1 MKANYPVDFTICVNI
16 FPQIDDAGSQKS
28 IQYENQF
35 FILKYYVLNS
45 RVLFYFQ

>member
-1 MKANYPVDFTICVNI
+1 MRANYPVDFTICVNI

-35 FILKYYVLNS
+35 LILKYYALNS
-45 RVLFYFQ
+45 RVLFDFQ